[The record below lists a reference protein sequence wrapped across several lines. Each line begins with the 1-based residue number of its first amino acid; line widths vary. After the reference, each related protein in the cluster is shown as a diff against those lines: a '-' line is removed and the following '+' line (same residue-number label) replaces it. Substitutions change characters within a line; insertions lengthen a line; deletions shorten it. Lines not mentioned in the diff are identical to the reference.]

1 MSNNLSTI
9 TNDFV
14 DREAAGFMAR
24 IVNEGNTIELC
35 TLQTGVAYKATINSV
50 WADGNFQYG
59 TCAGTDATATTSS
72 LEPRELLACKTSLY
86 DGICMEDV
94 AAKFGNLAGDGT
106 NEAALSAI
114 AEGALS
120 QLQSQVEV
128 DLWNQADAALCGQDG
143 LYFIIS
149 GSTTGVA
156 SVSSPTSPA
165 SAAITAVNEVY
176 ETIPAIASNRGD
188 LGIFLSVANF
198 KKYLVALSTST
209 GAVLGGYDVKRTA
222 NNSLMYVEHPTVP
235 GCLVIGTMG
244 LTANRVVGG
253 PLKDLVVGTDTSAE
267 SLGFQLWYD
276 INSDQVKY
284 RVNAKFGANI
294 ANPGFWA
301 SNDLT

>member
-1 MSNNLSTI
+1 MSNNLSEI

-35 TLQTGVAYKATINSV
+35 TLQTGVAYKATVNSV

-59 TCAGTDATATTSS
+59 NCAGTDATATTSS
-72 LEPRELLACKTSLY
+72 FDARELLACKTSLY
-86 DGICMEDV
+86 DGICMEEV
-94 AAKFGNLAGDGT
+94 AAKFGNLAGDGR
-106 NEAALSAI
+106 NEAALTAI

-128 DLWNQADAALCGQDG
+128 DLWNQSLATMCGGTG
-143 LYFIIS
+143 LYTTIS

-156 SVSSPTSPA
+156 VVSGPTSPA
-165 SAAITAVNEVY
+165 TGPIAAVNEVY

-188 LGIFLSVANF
+188 LGIFMSVTNF

-209 GAVLGGYDVKRTA
+209 GAVLG
-222 NNSLMYVEHPTVP
+222 
-235 GCLVIGTMG
+235 
-244 LTANRVVGG
+244 VGG

-267 SLGFQLWYD
+267 ALGFQLWYD
-276 INSDQVKY
+276 INSDKVKY
-284 RVNAKFGANI
+284 RVTAKFGANI
-294 ANPGFWA
+294 ANPAFWA
-301 SNDLT
+301 SNDTV